1 MKTAPRKKS
10 EPAAPKSDA
19 AVILYKKQ
27 TIDIFEHA
35 DFCRR
40 WFKVVNMR
48 AMPNAH
54 SNLLTSSTGERFVFR
69 TAKFSN
75 FDKVE
80 PGKWLTIVQCLDTQE
95 VWILTPGWIR
105 GLATFDPKTK
115 QIKILI
121 PQPVTNYRKVL
132 DFLKLFY
139 GDGETM
145 KRLINKGR
153 IVEEY
158 L

>member
-10 EPAAPKSDA
+10 EATSHNKDA
-19 AVILYKKQ
+19 AFIIYKSQ
-27 TIDIFEHA
+27 TIDIFQHA

-48 AMPNAH
+48 NMPNAH

-69 TAKFSN
+69 TAKFAG
-75 FDKVE
+75 FKKVE
-80 PGKWLTIVQCLDTQE
+80 AGKWLTIVQCLDTQE
-95 VWILTPGWIR
+95 VWILFPDWIKR
-105 GLATFDPKTK
+105 LATVDENK
-115 QIKILI
+115 QLKILI
-121 PQPVTNYRKVL
+121 PQPVTNYRQVL
-132 DFLKLFY
+132 EFLKLFY

-145 KRLINKGR
+145 KRLINNGT